1 MVVTLGLKPH
11 FIYNI
16 KDPDRETD
24 TGITPTTHFY
34 SEFRVFVAEWL
45 FVFVFGKG
53 GRVSYILSPV
63 FTIQL
68 GVTLNF

>member
-1 MVVTLGLKPH
+1 MKPH

-34 SEFRVFVAEWL
+34 SEFRVFVARWL
-45 FVFVFGKG
+45 FVLFLFS
-53 GRVSYILSPV
+53 GRVAGSHIH
-63 FTIQL
+63 
-68 GVTLNF
+68 